1 MNPTR
6 HISGKKR
13 YINELFMLFCNR
25 LKLCPFLGKRGAV
38 VSGTEVKDMEKEK
51 GIVFNIVHG
60 SMVDGPGMRTTVFL
74 KGCPLRCKWCCNPEG
89 QKYDPELRYVEMLC
103 KGCMKCIDVCPEGA
117 ISKKVCDETSE
128 NENASG
134 NAAAAK
140 SENASGNAA
149 AAKNENASGNAAAA
163 KSENASTETV
173 TIDRTK
179 CTNCMKCIDS
189 CFFGALE
196 KFGEYYTVDELF
208 DIIRRDATYYKSSG
222 GGVTIGG
229 GEASMHKDFTLA
241 LIRKCKEN
249 FIHVAVDTCGY
260 TVDDKAFQ
268 VLSEADLVLYDIK
281 GLDPEKHLRDT
292 GVSNELILS
301 NLQKLDKMNIPSII
315 RMPLI
320 PGHNDSDETIEK
332 AAEFLSTLKNLIRV
346 DLMNYHT
353 FGVVKYAQ
361 IGKEYEL
368 DLAPLPAE
376 RLDEIIKIFDRY
388 SIKTQI
394 GG

>member
-1 MNPTR
+1 MDTN
-6 HISGKKR
+6 S
-13 YINELFMLFCNR
+13 
-25 LKLCPFLGKRGAV
+25 
-38 VSGTEVKDMEKEK
+38 VKK

-60 SMVDGPGMRTTVFL
+60 SMVDGYGIRTTVFL
-74 KGCPLRCKWCCNPEG
+74 KGCPLHCKWCCNPEG
-89 QKYDPELRYVEMLC
+89 QKFDPELRYVETLC

-117 ISKKVCDETSE
+117 IQKRE
-128 NENASG
+128 AG
-134 NAAAAK
+134 
-140 SENASGNAA
+140 
-149 AAKNENASGNAAAA
+149 
-163 KSENASTETV
+163 ETV
-173 TIDRTK
+173 AIDRDR

-208 DIIRRDATYYKSSG
+208 DIIRRDTAYYKSSG

-229 GEASMHKDFTLA
+229 GEASMHTDFTLA

-260 TVDDKAFQ
+260 TVNETAFQ
-268 VLSEADLVLYDIK
+268 VLSEADLLLYDLK
-281 GLDPEKHLRDT
+281 GMDTEKHIRDT
-292 GVSNELILS
+292 GVSNDLILS
-301 NLQKLDKMNIPSII
+301 NLKKLDELNVPTII

-320 PGHNDSDETIEK
+320 PSHNDSDEEIEK
-332 AAEFLSTLKNLIRV
+332 AAEFLSTLKNLDRV

-361 IGKEYEL
+361 IGKKYEL
-368 DLAPLPAE
+368 ELTPLSPE
-376 RLDEIIKIFDRY
+376 RLDEICAIFARH
-388 SIKTQI
+388 SIRTQI